1 MQKSICYNLYRKKDK
16 KGGFVVKKVAAVF
29 MTMIIRILFGAA
41 GFVAAAMVQRFIV
54 MAMF

>member
-16 KGGFVVKKVAAVF
+16 KGGSIVKKVAAVF